1 MNHIKVL
8 LFATLRDY
16 VGARSVDIDLPNG
29 TTIAGLEE
37 ILVARYP
44 RLEKVRGSMMA
55 AIDRV
60 YAADEQVVPENA
72 EIAFFPPVS
81 GG

>member
-1 MNHIKVL
+1 MYYVKIL

-16 VGARSVDIDLPNG
+16 VGARSVDLELPAG
-29 TTIAGLEE
+29 MTIAGLEE
-37 ILVARYP
+37 LLVARYP

-60 YAADEQVVPENA
+60 YAADEQVIPDGA

>member
-1 MNHIKVL
+1 MNHIKVF

-16 VGARSVDIDLPNG
+16 VGARSVDIDLPSG

-37 ILVARYP
+37 ILVTRYP

-55 AIDRV
+55 AVNRV

>member
-1 MNHIKVL
+1 MNPVKVL
-8 LFATLRDY
+8 FFATLRDS
-16 VGARSVDIDLPNG
+16 VGTRSVDIDLPAG

-37 ILVARYP
+37 LLVARYP
-44 RLEKVRGSMMA
+44 HLEKMRGSMLA
-55 AIDRV
+55 AVDRV
-60 YAADEQVVPENA
+60 YAAREQVIPENA

>member
-1 MNHIKVL
+1 MNKIKVL

-16 VGARSVDIDLPNG
+16 VGAKTLDMEIPAG
-29 TTIAGLEE
+29 TTVTELKALM
-37 ILVARYP
+37 VKVYP
-44 RLEKVRGSMMA
+44 KLAPVQDSMMA
-55 AIDRV
+55 AINRE
-60 YAADEQVVPENA
+60 YAPDEQVLPIDA

>member
-1 MNHIKVL
+1 MNQVKVL

-16 VGARSVDIDLPNG
+16 VGARSVDLELPAG

-37 ILVARYP
+37 LLVARYP

-60 YAADEQVVPENA
+60 YAADEQVIPDQA

>member
-1 MNHIKVL
+1 MVKIKIL

-16 VGARSVDIDLPNG
+16 VGARMLEIEIP
-29 TTIAGLEE
+29 AGMTVGVLKAE
-37 ILVARYP
+37 LVKRYP
-44 RLEKVRGSMMA
+44 KLAPVRDSMMA
-55 AIDRV
+55 AINRE
-60 YAADEQVVPENA
+60 YAADEQVLPLDA